1 MRVGPPRWAI
11 GRKVVALA
19 RAPQRPEDR
28 GSASD
33 KAARRGNRARLVKNL
48 RGLGV
53 KGEPPAEQGPGQVDR
68 PAECKEPRWAKLGLI
83 GQFGCSNSEEN
94 QPALQPLMR
103 PPYPVLR

>member
-48 RGLGV
+48 RGVGV

-83 GQFGCSNSEEN
+83 GQFGRSEEHTSEP
-94 QPALQPLMR
+94 QSLMR
-103 PPYPVLR
+103 ISYAIFCL